1 MGWETYCCIC
11 GNSCVSLCTVI
22 KNDDNFEELIKDKTI
37 IIKDLVKKSKWVE
50 KATMLLQNNK
60 VVHGCEEVS
69 YAGVFEDKNSKKYIE
84 ILSFLRT
91 SNGGFDGLLDYIDSG
106 IFIHTNCWKYIKIK
120 YNKELKYSDIPVEFK
135 NKTLIPQINYG
146 SIIKYQHQDI
156 DYLKI
161 INDKNMYM
169 LSDPLKTDKMND
181 IRLKKI
187 INQFKLKTELRPSP
201 SMSAT
206 FNKTG
211 DIRIGNNGK
220 FWIIKNNK
228 WVEIKDKIIKKS
240 IIVNDNNKN
249 KSILSKINMIPQLGE
264 KNTKLIFINNFVHK
278 KDTIEIQF
286 IGNEENINKICE

>member
-11 GNSCVSLCTVI
+11 GNSCVSLCTFI
-22 KNDDNFEELIKDKTI
+22 KNIDNFEELIKDKTI
-37 IIKDLVKKSKWVE
+37 SIKDLVKKSKWVE

-69 YAGVFEDKNSKKYIE
+69 YNGVFGDKNSKKYIE

-91 SNGGFDGLLDYIDSG
+91 SIGGFDGLLDYNNIG

-146 SIIKYQHQDI
+146 SITKYQHQDM

-169 LSDPLKTDKMND
+169 MSDPLKIDKMNN

-187 INQFKLKTELRPSP
+187 IKQFKFKTELRPSP

-240 IIVNDNNKN
+240 IIINNNNKN

-286 IGNEENINKICE
+286 IGNEENVNKIC

>member
-69 YAGVFEDKNSKKYIE
+69 DHGVFGDKNSKKYIE

-91 SNGGFDGLLDYIDSG
+91 SNGGFGGLLDYIDSG

-146 SIIKYQHQDI
+146 SITKYQHQDM

-187 INQFKLKTELRPSP
+187 ITQFKLKTELRPSP

-240 IIVNDNNKN
+240 IIVNDDNKN

-278 KDTIEIQF
+278 KNTIEIQF

>member
-11 GNSCVSLCTVI
+11 GNSCVSLRQFI
-22 KNDDNFEELIKDKTI
+22 KNIDNFEEFIEDKSTS
-37 IIKDLVKKSKWVE
+37 IKDLVKKSKWVE

-60 VVHGCEEVS
+60 VVHGCKEIVS
-69 YAGVFEDKNSKKYIE
+69 NGVFGDKNSKKYIE

-91 SNGGFDGLLDYIDSG
+91 SIGGFDGLRDYNNIG

-120 YNKELKYSDIPVEFK
+120 YKKELKYSDIPVEFK

-146 SIIKYQHQDI
+146 SITKYQHQDM

-161 INDKNMYM
+161 INDKNIYM
-169 LSDPLKTDKMND
+169 ISDPLKTDKINN

-187 INQFKLKTELRPSP
+187 ITQFKLKTELRPSP

-228 WVEIKDKIIKKS
+228 WVEIKDKIIKK
-240 IIVNDNNKN
+240 V
-249 KSILSKINMIPQLGE
+249 L
-264 KNTKLIFINNFVHK
+264 
-278 KDTIEIQF
+278 
-286 IGNEENINKICE
+286 